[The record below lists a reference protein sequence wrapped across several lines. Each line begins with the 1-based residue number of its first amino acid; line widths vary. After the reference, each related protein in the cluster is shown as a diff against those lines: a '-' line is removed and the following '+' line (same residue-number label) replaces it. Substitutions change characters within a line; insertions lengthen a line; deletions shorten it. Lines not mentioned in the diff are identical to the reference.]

1 MSETRQDM
9 HILLVCTGNTCRT
22 PMAEA
27 ILRTLVDQRG
37 LTDVTIASAG
47 TGAWEGAPASEGAYL
62 VGLEHGLDLSRHRAR
77 PLSPALAGAAD
88 LILTMSRSHRQRAL
102 DVAPEERVHVLGEY
116 AGFSGESAEVPDPF
130 GGDIAEYRETY
141 RRLEQM
147 LGVVAE
153 RLARERTGG
162 ER

>member
-1 MSETRQDM
+1 MSETRHDM

-27 ILRTLVDQRG
+27 ILRNLVDQRG
-37 LTDVTIASAG
+37 LSDVAISSAG
-47 TGAWEGAPASEGAYL
+47 TGAWDGAPASEGAYL
-62 VGLEHGLDLSRHRAR
+62 VGLEHGMDLSRHRAR
-77 PLSPALAGAAD
+77 LLTPALAGAAD
-88 LILTMSRSHRQRAL
+88 LILTMSRSHRQSAL
-102 DVAPEERVHVLGEY
+102 GVAPQERVHVLGEY

-141 RRLEQM
+141 RRLEQL
-147 LGVVAE
+147 LGVVVE